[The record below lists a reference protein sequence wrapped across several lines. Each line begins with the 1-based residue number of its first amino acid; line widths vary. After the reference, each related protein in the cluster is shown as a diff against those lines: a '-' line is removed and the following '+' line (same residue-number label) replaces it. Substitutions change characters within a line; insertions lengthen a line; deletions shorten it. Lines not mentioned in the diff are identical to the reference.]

1 MLRDRILYLS
11 KLTLQTVVT
20 LGMANQS
27 WSRTKFGGHTYTLGA
42 ISGQSSIKTRPK
54 IAKIKPIGGQQVERT
69 DFRSAF
75 LVIYVNFHW
84 NWSHHIIIW
93 VINIKKKLVH
103 IKLVCNGGLVVTQIQ
118 HKRSAGLSPPPTQC
132 PQFPNQPE
140 FCGKSKTSESYL
152 LGLIQQEPCEKWWQ
166 ILFSNPLALSSHL
179 DHIWPYEGVMYYFF
193 RCKTQLWK
201 PEFKG
206 IALLDEGFISNKIFF
221 SSSNYNPLLESCP
234 PKVK

>member
-1 MLRDRILYLS
+1 MS

-42 ISGQSSIKTRPK
+42 RSRQGSIKTRSK
-54 IAKIKPIGGQQVERT
+54 IAKVKPIGGQQVERT

-75 LVIYVNFHW
+75 SEIWVNFCASITLSYGLMSIP
-84 NWSHHIIIW
+84 NWLTCSW
-93 VINIKKKLVH
+93 GV
-103 IKLVCNGGLVVTQIQ
+103 VVTQIQ

-152 LGLIQQEPCEKWWQ
+152 LGLIQQEPCEKW
-166 ILFSNPLALSSHL
+166 
-179 DHIWPYEGVMYYFF
+179 
-193 RCKTQLWK
+193 
-201 PEFKG
+201 
-206 IALLDEGFISNKIFF
+206 
-221 SSSNYNPLLESCP
+221 
-234 PKVK
+234 